1 MIKNESCVHLQGWM
15 YQLGLKDKELL
26 VYATIYSFTNWTN
39 DHCYHWS
46 AWYLS
51 EWALCSRRNIVRILK
66 RLEELWL
73 IIKKERYVNG
83 IKFVDYFTGWD
94 ATSQGDETWCLEG
107 GWDVTSHHNNRVID
121 KDRED
126 NNSNN
131 IYSPENEIC
140 IKNEEFPEI
149 EHPQAPVEWL
159 GFYDF
164 EDPYVQSMMKNKNFW
179 NNNWK
184 SLQKLMKK
192 GYNMETIKTVCAFIK
207 QDEFWCKNIRSLNK
221 LLERNRDWVMYID
234 VMIDKIKQR
243 KPKVI
248 DLDNLY

>member
-15 YQLGLKDKELL
+15 YQLGLNDKELL
-26 VYATIYSFTNWTN
+26 VYATIYSFTNWTS

-94 ATSQGDETWCLEG
+94 ATSQGDETWCHEG
-107 GWDVTSHHNNRVID
+107 GWDVTSHHNNRAID

-126 NNSNN
+126 NIYNGHFEEFWRLYPKKRKKSEARKKFMKIKESELDKMISWLNRYIEYWRRKGTEMQYIPDPTTWINQERWNDELESSNN
-131 IYSPENEIC
+131 AVIP
-140 IKNEEFPEI
+140 
-149 EHPQAPVEWL
+149 
-159 GFYDF
+159 
-164 EDPYVQSMMKNKNFW
+164 
-179 NNNWK
+179 
-184 SLQKLMKK
+184 KK
-192 GYNMETIKTVCAFIK
+192 VPYNMPDISKMSMEELKAFTW
-207 QDEFWCKNIRSLNK
+207 FSW
-221 LLERNRDWVMYID
+221 
-234 VMIDKIKQR
+234 
-243 KPKVI
+243 
-248 DLDNLY
+248 